1 MSLGSRFLPALDR
14 KFARLVTN
22 AVVRRPALWR
32 VLREPMRRQFH
43 RLAPV
48 WDESR
53 DPQHLASYEAAL
65 AGVLPPP
72 RRALDLGTGTGAGAL
87 AIAKRFPQ
95 AEVIGADLAEGM
107 VAQARRKLPDELSA
121 RVKFEQ
127 ADAAALPYPDRAFDL
142 VGLANMIPF
151 FDELARVVAD
161 RGYVL
166 FAFSGGPDTPIYVP
180 PDTLRSELGARGF
193 TQFADFAGGRGT
205 ALLARKRER
214 A

>member
-1 MSLGSRFLPALDR
+1 MSLKSRLLPTLDR

-48 WDESR
+48 WDEAR
-53 DPQHLASYEAAL
+53 DPDHLASYEAAL
-65 AGVLPPP
+65 AVVTSAP

-87 AIAKRFPQ
+87 AIARHFTE

-107 VAQARRKLPDELSA
+107 LVEARRKLPRDLAA
-121 RVKFEQ
+121 RVTFEQ

-151 FDELARVVAD
+151 FDELARVVD
-161 RGYVL
+161 DGGYVL
-166 FAFSGGPDTPIYVP
+166 FGFSGGAETPIYVP
-180 PDTLRSELGARGF
+180 FELLRSELARRGF
-193 TQFADFAGGRGT
+193 AHFADFAAGRGT
-205 ALLARKRER
+205 ALLARKGK
-214 A
+214 AL